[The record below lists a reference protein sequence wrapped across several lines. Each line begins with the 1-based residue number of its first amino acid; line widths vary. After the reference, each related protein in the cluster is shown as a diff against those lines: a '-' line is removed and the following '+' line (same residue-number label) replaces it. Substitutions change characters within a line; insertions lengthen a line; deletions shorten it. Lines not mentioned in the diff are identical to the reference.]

1 MSNALSADEILRVQ
15 AMEMAVKLC
24 LKDFDQDAVLLA
36 QAIYKYFKGE
46 ANE

>member
-1 MSNALSADEILRVQ
+1 MSDELNADQMLRIQ

-36 QAIYKYFKGE
+36 QAIYKFFKGE
-46 ANE
+46 VNE